1 MAAPQQRTHYQVL
14 GVSRSAGAAEIRRAH
29 RQLAQLL
36 HPDRQGAATPAER
49 TLAERRMR
57 EVNAAWTVLGDPVR
71 RSAYDRSLS
80 DGSSAKSSAT
90 SSGASSA
97 ASAAGSRSAPRT
109 ATPRDVRP
117 EDSDDPDVALAR
129 ARAAEIDPDEP
140 DLSAG
145 HFWLLRRAP
154 IMLALVVGAVLFIAT
169 AYAGGRN
176 DTPGKA
182 GQGLVTGTDCIRLVE
197 GRNAV
202 SATCGP
208 GNDGTVVTTVDNVQS
223 CPTGT
228 KYALLNNRFVCV
240 KGGP

>member
-14 GVSRSAGAAEIRRAH
+14 GVTRSAGAAEIRRAH

-80 DGSSAKSSAT
+80 NGSSAA

-97 ASAAGSRSAPRT
+97 ASASAPRT
-109 ATPRDVRP
+109 TTPRSVRP
-117 EDSDDPDVALAR
+117 EDSDDPDAALAR

-140 DLSAG
+140 DLSAA

-208 GNDGTVVTTVDNVQS
+208 GNDGTVVTTVDDVLS

-228 KYALLNNRFVCV
+228 KYALLNNQFVCV

>member
-14 GVSRSAGAAEIRRAH
+14 GVPRSAGAPEIRRAH

-36 HPDRQGAATPAER
+36 HPDRLGAATAAER

-57 EVNAAWTVLGDPVR
+57 EVNAAWTVLGDPGR
-71 RSAYDRSLS
+71 RAAYDRTL
-80 DGSSAKSSAT
+80 ATAT
-90 SSGASSA
+90 SGAAASSGGGQG
-97 ASAAGSRSAPRT
+97 SAAAPTAPRST
-109 ATPRDVRP
+109 RP
-117 EDSDDPDVALAR
+117 EDSDDPDAALAR
-129 ARAAEIDPDEP
+129 ARAEEVDPDEP

-182 GQGLVTGTDCIRLVE
+182 NEGLVTGTNCIRLVE